1 MFAKRYFL
9 LFVLFAVT
17 ACSDKPGPV
26 NINLGD
32 PAPAF
37 ALATLDGKTADF
49 PAAYAGKPVV
59 IRFWADWCR
68 FCEGEMKG
76 IEPVYQ
82 RYQAQGVEILAV
94 NAGQERKNVADF
106 MARLGVSYPALVDE
120 NADVARRY
128 GVVGLPTTFF
138 VDGRGVVRAKIVGEA
153 DAARF
158 EQTLREVLP

>member
-1 MFAKRYFL
+1 MRFL
-9 LFVLFAVT
+9 FLSLFVLLT

-76 IEPVYQ
+76 IEPVY
-82 RYQAQGVEILAV
+82 RAYRGRGVEILAV

-106 MARLGVSYPALVDE
+106 MAKLGVSYPALVDE

-158 EQTLREVLP
+158 EQTLKEILP